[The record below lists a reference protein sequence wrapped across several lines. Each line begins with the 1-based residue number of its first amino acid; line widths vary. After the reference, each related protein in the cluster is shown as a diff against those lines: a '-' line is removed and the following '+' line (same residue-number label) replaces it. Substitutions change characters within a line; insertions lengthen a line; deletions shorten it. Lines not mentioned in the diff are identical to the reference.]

1 MRVRVRPDQ
10 CAGHTLCNLAA
21 PKIFDL
27 DDNGNVL
34 LLVDGEIPADQ
45 EAAARA
51 AVATCPER
59 ALAIEEQKG
68 MS

>member
-10 CAGHTLCNLAA
+10 CAGHTLCSLTA
-21 PKIFDL
+21 PEVFGL

-34 LLVDGEIPADQ
+34 PLVDGDVPADQ
-45 EAAARA
+45 EAAARD

-59 ALAIEEQKG
+59 ALKVEE
-68 MS
+68 

>member
-1 MRVRVRPDQ
+1 MRVHVRSDQ
-10 CAGHTLCNLAA
+10 CAGHTLCNFAA
-21 PKIFDL
+21 PEVFGL

-34 LLVDGEIPADQ
+34 PLIDGDIPADQ

-59 ALAIEEQKG
+59 ALEIVE
-68 MS
+68 